1 PTISQLLIAVAA
13 LICLCAAD
21 VSHINQK
28 PPQDVLVPFNDLL
41 PPPLEESSTTETAP
55 TTPAT
60 KPTKKSYYQQQA
72 KSKDVLH
79 HHTDEKPI
87 VKNQPEIQLAL
98 DLLPPFAEAPAS
110 NESEQP
116 QTKDVH
122 TTTHQPLVTSRATA
136 TTKKS
141 VPQQYH
147 HIHPQAQPQS
157 QSQPQELHARVS
169 RPNSI
174 ASTAAASSI
183 VPLKSSISSDLIAQY
198 LTNFQFTTR
207 RPSRGAL
214 PTLTPFPNHIKI

>member
-1 PTISQLLIAVAA
+1 PTISQLLIAAAA

-41 PPPLEESSTTETAP
+41 PPPLEESTTTSTT
-55 TTPAT
+55 TTTTTTTAT

-72 KSKDVLH
+72 KSKDTLH
-79 HHTDEKPI
+79 QASTTKS
-87 VKNQPEIQLAL
+87 QPELQLAL
-98 DLLPPFAEAPAS
+98 DLLPPFVEAPES
-110 NESEQP
+110 NAAEQP
-116 QTKDVH
+116 QIKDVRA
-122 TTTHQPLVTSRATA
+122 TTQQPLVSSRPTA
-136 TTKKS
+136 TTKRSATLVAK
-141 VPQQYH
+141 P
-147 HIHPQAQPQS
+147 P
-157 QSQPQELHARVS
+157 RVA

-174 ASTAAASSI
+174 GSAAAASSL
-183 VPLKSSISSDLIAQY
+183 VPQKSSISDDLITQY